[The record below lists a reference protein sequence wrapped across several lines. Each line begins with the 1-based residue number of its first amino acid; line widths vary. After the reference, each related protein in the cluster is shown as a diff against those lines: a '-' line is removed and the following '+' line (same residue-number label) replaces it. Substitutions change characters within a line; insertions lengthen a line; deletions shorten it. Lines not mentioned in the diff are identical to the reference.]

1 MQNRGKKSWTLYAT
15 KRPDKPGIYYIG
27 FLYYAEE
34 NAQQGVEDQQ
44 SYVLKNVRHNLAE
57 EFLLSED
64 CLVWFGPVNVPEVL
78 PRTMTRLK
86 REQRKVFVRDNEK
99 HCSKCGHAAGVNARS
114 IIYIDEAED
123 CKECLGK
130 DTVVIQLKSK
140 RNQNTVIN
148 KS

>member
-15 KRPDKPGIYYIG
+15 KKPDKPGLYYIG
-27 FLYYAEE
+27 LLYYAEQDAHQE
-34 NAQQGVEDQQ
+34 VEDQQ
-44 SYVLKNVRHNLAE
+44 SYKLTNVRNNIAE
-57 EFLLSED
+57 EFLVTEE

-99 HCSKCGHAAGVNARS
+99 HCQKCGHTAGVNARS
-114 IIYIDEAED
+114 ITYIDEAED
-123 CKECLGK
+123 CKHCNGK

-140 RNQNTVIN
+140 T
-148 KS
+148 K